1 MMNRRK
7 QLLYGLYILAV
18 AVFFLYTLFPS
29 DTVATYVASRF
40 NRVNSDITIDIDRVS
55 LAFPLGLKLH
65 DANVY
70 YLSTEV
76 FKTEYLKI
84 VPSFLSLF
92 RSKIVFFFE
101 GSAFEGR
108 LEGRGEFD
116 KNRPGQEAAIAVKL
130 TGMKIKDIAAVK
142 RFLGHRI
149 SGLLEG
155 NFTYRNSGGINR
167 ELDAEFVISNGE
179 LEFSVPMFKQKSI
192 PFAKLETNIAIKNER
207 FNIKRCTIKS
217 DQLDGSISGLV
228 NLTDPLDH
236 SRLRLSGLI
245 KPKPEFFEKLGK
257 DFPVNL
263 LPNKILS
270 RKVVRIRIYGSLD
283 QPRFFMN

>member
-1 MMNRRK
+1 MVNGKK
-7 QLLYGLYILAV
+7 QLLYGIYILAV
-18 AVFFLYTLFPS
+18 AVFFLYALFPS
-29 DTVATYVASRF
+29 NTVATYVASRF

-55 LAFPLGLKLH
+55 PAFPLGLKLH

-70 YLSTEV
+70 YLSTKV
-76 FKTEYLKI
+76 FKTDYLKI

-92 RSKIVFFFE
+92 RPKIVFFFK
-101 GSAFEGR
+101 GSACEGR

-116 KNRPGQEAAIAVKL
+116 RSRPGQQAAIAVKFS
-130 TGMKIKDIAAVK
+130 GMNIKDITAVK
-142 RFLGHRI
+142 HFLGRGI
-149 SGLLEG
+149 IGLLEG
-155 NFTYRNSGGINR
+155 NFTYRNNGGLSR

-179 LEFSVPMFKQKSI
+179 LELLVPILKQKSM
-192 PFAKLETNIAIKNER
+192 PFTKLETNIAIKNDR

-228 NLTDPLDH
+228 NLKDPLDH

-270 RKVVRIRIYGSLD
+270 KKVVRIRIYGSLD